1 MVGHSLGPAG
11 FAAGAFN
18 LPLQKASAPAWS
30 NQIKPDSENMFDDA
44 RKLQQLFN
52 DIKFGFQTISDN
64 PAVDGNQV
72 RIISYCRF

>member
-1 MVGHSLGPAG
+1 
-11 FAAGAFN
+11 
-18 LPLQKASAPAWS
+18 
-30 NQIKPDSENMFDDA
+30 MFDDA

-72 RIISYCRF
+72 WDKAISVFIL

>member
-1 MVGHSLGPAG
+1 
-11 FAAGAFN
+11 
-18 LPLQKASAPAWS
+18 
-30 NQIKPDSENMFDDA
+30 MFDDA

-72 RIISYCRF
+72 RINSINSVYNLFEI